1 MTGNGLTD
9 IIAAHHPSLVAHRS
23 SPIKDMSKSEKKPVD
38 LPRALVEL
46 FEGRKEAEMEIARA
60 VVVGLVR
67 RGKISPHQGAEIL
80 GMRCEDFL
88 PMAAGEEVP
97 TVDYQ

>member
-1 MTGNGLTD
+1 
-9 IIAAHHPSLVAHRS
+9 
-23 SPIKDMSKSEKKPVD
+23 MSGPEKKSID

-46 FEGRKEAEMEIARA
+46 FEDEREAEIEIARA
-60 VVVGLVR
+60 AVVSLVR
-67 RGKISPHQGAEIL
+67 RGKIPPHRGAEIL

-97 TVDYQ
+97 TIDYR